1 MPAPTDSAPGA
12 TIRRSTIRVV
22 CFEEAAECTLARIA
36 AEALPGDTV
45 LALGPERWALDLP
58 AFGLDPAVRLRSVG
72 RSTSLSGA
80 WSADRALEAEL
91 SARSDAPRLLAYG
104 PRAAAIVRDAL
115 GARKGLPVDLAGVPE
130 ALPSAPVWPE
140 GRRARIRRELGLAP
154 HEFGV
159 VIAGEPSEWIDPS
172 FAMRAFAMAR
182 VAGVPLRPIFSPR
195 TSGAAAASAFLA
207 RASGATGAI
216 VDARVD
222 RPWEI
227 LPAVEAAF
235 VDADGALS
243 RPVECAGWRSGRI
256 AATDSASPL
265 PALWALACGRPLF
278 MHASVELGAHA
289 SHPLVVRFVDDVAAV
304 ARAVQDFA
312 RSASTASR

>member
-1 MPAPTDSAPGA
+1 MPAPTDSAPRA
-12 TIRRSTIRVV
+12 TIRIV
-22 CFEEAAECTLARIA
+22 CFEEAGECTLARVA
-36 AEALPGDTV
+36 GEALPGDTV

-58 AFGLDPAVRLRSVG
+58 ALGLDPAIRLRSVG
-72 RSTSLSGA
+72 RTTSLAGS
-80 WSADRALEAEL
+80 WSAARALEAEL
-91 SARSDAPRLLAYG
+91 SPQRDAPRLLAYG

-115 GARKGLPVDLAGVPE
+115 GAREGLPVDLAGVPD
-130 ALPSAPVWPE
+130 ALPSAPIWPE

-195 TSGAAAASAFLA
+195 TPGAAAAAAFFA
-207 RASGATGAI
+207 RASGASGAI

-235 VDADGALS
+235 VDADGALG
-243 RPVECAGWRSGRI
+243 RPVECSGWRSGR
-256 AATDSASPL
+256 AAAADTVSPL
-265 PALWALACGRPLF
+265 PALWALACARPLF
-278 MHASVELGAHA
+278 VHAAVELGVHA
-289 SHPLVVRFVDDVAAV
+289 SHPLVVRFDDDVAAV
-304 ARAVQDFA
+304 ARAAQDFA